1 MKKKRSTLTQ
11 FTDFDLKLLR
21 LFKTVVECGSFSAAE
36 NTLGITKSAI
46 SMQMTDLEKR
56 LGLRLCQRGRAGFS
70 LTDEGVEVLEAT
82 EALLSSVENFRS
94 QINQMNHQLRGEL
107 NIGIVNNL
115 VTQPKM
121 SVTQALAQL
130 SSLSDGVKINI
141 SMSTPAEITKG
152 LFDGRLHVG
161 VIPQTAQLSG
171 LDYELLYEEKSC
183 LYVGRTHPL
192 YATDGE
198 LPKEEL
204 SKAKAVLPIY
214 PMTEEA
220 INLHQLLNCSATA
233 SDREGIAFLILTGN
247 FIGFLPDHYAANW
260 VLKGELKCLNES
272 SFYFNTPLVLVTRAG
287 RRPNLV
293 LESFLEA
300 FQDTAPIS

>member
-36 NTLGITKSAI
+36 NTLGISKSAI

-70 LTDEGVEVLEAT
+70 LTDEGIEVLEAT
-82 EALLSSVENFRS
+82 EALLSSVEDFRS
-94 QINQMNHQLRGEL
+94 HINQMNHQLRGEL

-121 SVTQALAQL
+121 AVTQALAQL

-141 SMSTPAEITKG
+141 SMSTPAEIAKG

-161 VIPQTAQLSG
+161 VIPQTAPLSG
-171 LDYELLYEEKSC
+171 LEYELLYEEKSC
-183 LYVGRTHPL
+183 LYVGRSHPL
-192 YATDGE
+192 FMAEGTLTQAE
-198 LPKEEL
+198 LA
-204 SKAKAVLPIY
+204 KAKAVLPIY

-220 INLHQLLNCSATA
+220 INLHQQLNCSATA

-247 FIGFLPDHYAANW
+247 YLGFLPDHYAESW
-260 VLKGELKCLNES
+260 VEKGELKCLDGERL
-272 SFYFNTPLVLVTRAG
+272 FFNTPLVLVTRTG

-300 FQDTAPIS
+300 FHTETL